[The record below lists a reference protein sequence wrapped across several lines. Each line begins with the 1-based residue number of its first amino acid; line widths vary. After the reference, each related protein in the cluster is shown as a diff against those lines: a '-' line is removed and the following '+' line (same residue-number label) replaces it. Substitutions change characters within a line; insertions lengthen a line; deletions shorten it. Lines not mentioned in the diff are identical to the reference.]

1 MPLHATPCLMMQL
14 SKTSVTEEPFP
25 LVQAHIFAPIRGA
38 LYFQHLKKVK

>member
-1 MPLHATPCLMMQL
+1 MAPRNSLFDAKQL
-14 SKTSVTEEPFP
+14 TKTSVTEEPFP